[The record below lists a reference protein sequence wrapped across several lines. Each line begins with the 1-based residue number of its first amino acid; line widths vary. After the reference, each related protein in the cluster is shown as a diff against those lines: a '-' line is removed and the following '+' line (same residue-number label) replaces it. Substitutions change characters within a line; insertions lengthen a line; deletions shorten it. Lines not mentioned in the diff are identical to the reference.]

1 MTTFQRLKHEARKA
15 EQRSDWRKAI
25 ALYREAM
32 RFDERQNDTSELGLF
47 NRIGDLHMRL
57 GEVPQAVEC
66 YEQAAD
72 RYAENDL
79 PTSAV
84 ALCNKILRV
93 APDRTDVFRRLGLLH
108 AATGLLAEARTATLQ
123 YVDRMEKA
131 RSLGGAIEAV
141 QEFVNLTGDETIRVQ
156 VADLL
161 AERGHADQ
169 AQAQLRLAS
178 DAGRRTGLDTDE
190 LEQRIERLGASE
202 SDESLADA
210 VEPRT
215 EPKEPVAVQ
224 LGERVSVALAANGTH
239 GPSLEVERPVVTD
252 ETAIVSG
259 PPEGP
264 VAEALKRF
272 RARVQPEL
280 DRSGP
285 ALHYDLGIAY
295 QAMGLSSAA
304 VEELRRG
311 IAAPG
316 RLQAAHARIAE
327 IIQPAE
333 AEPEIDSAPE
343 TKPEPTVGE
352 PEILAEVLPKEEPE
366 DEPQATLEAMLEAA
380 LEAIPEVAPEAVPEV
395 ALEAVPEAALE
406 AIPEVALEAIPEVA
420 LEAIPEAAPE
430 APDPGY
436 SSFELA
442 EVSTEAR
449 GADTLNPDLQGLLFR
464 ARLAQYQIRQA
475 EDSGRTDHRAHLDLG
490 AAYSAMGLREEAI
503 RELFEAVAGPQQ
515 VAARAIT
522 ILLDTSRDPDTTW
535 ELAISIVERVR
546 ELGQAGP
553 VEPVLHELV
562 GRWGEDHPGAGRLGE
577 LLGWVVTI
585 APPPAELEPA
595 DRPED
600 PTGAEPPVVDSSSLE
615 VLDQLVDQLEYEA
628 VEIEAPNSDQ
638 RSNPIQAREEAER
651 MIAEGREREAVSHL
665 YRALELLEDEREI
678 REAAAVVDRLLE
690 LRPDDVVL
698 HHQRAEFALTLDDRD
713 LLLSSYMSL
722 AACLRRQKAPG
733 NARTVYARILDIDP
747 EHQEAREALAQLSFG
762 PGTPAGD
769 GVLEDAASSSA
780 VGQDPDP
787 GPPTGQVA
795 EGPAEFDALLDD
807 LRDPGPA
814 EDALEGDAEA
824 HFELGVAFKQ
834 MGMWDEALVELERA
848 VPGLP
853 DPIRVWE
860 VMAECLERAGRTDE
874 AVEILLT
881 AEAHPGYRESPALG
895 VSYRLAL
902 LLQERGDQAGA
913 VQRLQRV
920 VDQDSSFRDAAS
932 RLSALSR

>member
-47 NRIGDLHMRL
+47 NRIGDLHIRL

-72 RYAENDL
+72 RYAENGL

-93 APDRTDVFRRLGLLH
+93 APDKTDVFRRLGLLH
-108 AATGLLAEARTATLQ
+108 ATTGLLAEARTTTLQ

-161 AERGHADQ
+161 AERGHAAQ

-178 DAGRRTGLDTDE
+178 DVGRRNGLDTDE
-190 LEQRIERLGASE
+190 LEQRIALLGASE
-202 SDESLADA
+202 PDESLAEA
-210 VEPRT
+210 IEPRT

-224 LGERVSVALAANGTH
+224 LGERVSAALAANGAH

-252 ETAIVSG
+252 EDAIVSG

-264 VAEALKRF
+264 VAETLKRF

-280 DRSGP
+280 DRAGP

-333 AEPEIDSAPE
+333 AAPEIDSGPE
-343 TKPEPTVGE
+343 SKPEPAVRK
-352 PEILAEVLPKEEPE
+352 PEILTEVIREEEPR
-366 DEPQATLEAMLEAA
+366 DEPEATLEVMLEAA
-380 LEAIPEVAPEAVPEV
+380 LEAIPEA
-395 ALEAVPEAALE
+395 
-406 AIPEVALEAIPEVA
+406 
-420 LEAIPEAAPE
+420 
-430 APDPGY
+430 APDPGP
-436 SSFELA
+436 SSFEPA
-442 EVSTEAR
+442 VVSAEAR
-449 GADTLNPDLQGLLFR
+449 GADTLNPDLQGQLFR
-464 ARLAQYQIRQA
+464 ARLAQYQIREA

-503 RELFEAVAGPQQ
+503 RELFEAGAGPKQ
-515 VAARAIT
+515 VASRAIT
-522 ILLDTSRDPDTTW
+522 ILLDISRDPDTTW

-615 VLDQLVDQLEYEA
+615 VLDQLLDQLEDEA
-628 VEIEAPNSDQ
+628 VEVEVSNSGE
-638 RSNPIQAREEAER
+638 RSNPVQIREEAER
-651 MIAEGREREAVSHL
+651 MVAEGREREAVSHL
-665 YRALELLEDEREI
+665 YRALEMFEDEREI
-678 REAAAVVDRLLE
+678 REATAVVDRLLE

-747 EHQEAREALAQLSFG
+747 EHQAAREALAQLSSG
-762 PGTPAGD
+762 LGTPAGN

-780 VGQDPDP
+780 VAEDPDP
-787 GPPTGQVA
+787 GRPPGRAA
-795 EGPAEFDALLDD
+795 EGRAEFDALLDD
-807 LRDPGPA
+807 LRDPGPD
-814 EDALEGDAEA
+814 EDALDGDAEA

-834 MGMWDEALVELERA
+834 MGMWDEALAELERA
-848 VPGLP
+848 VPGFP

-874 AVEILLT
+874 AVEILIT
-881 AEAHPGYRESPALG
+881 AEAHPGNRESPELG
-895 VSYRLAL
+895 VLYRLAL

-920 VDQDSSFRDAAS
+920 VDRDSSFRDAAS